1 MRNWERKNAG
11 KKEKQGKSK
20 TYKKRVLLIHNY
32 NTIIGLSEVIAILQT
47 LNIIMK
53 KRKNLRG
60 EKIRKMKWTIFLDK
74 LWK

>member
-1 MRNWERKNAG
+1 M
-11 KKEKQGKSK
+11 
-20 TYKKRVLLIHNY
+20 HNY
-32 NTIIGLSEVIAILQT
+32 NTIIGLSEVIAMLQT